1 MNRANETGKPYKR
14 THYCGELRAADEGR
28 EVVLC
33 GWVHKVRDMGHIIF
47 VDVRD
52 REGLIQ
58 VVFQSPAAE
67 LNEEGKNLSRPGQH
81 HMLGGTLHNEFVVRV
96 RGRVRRRSAVN
107 KDIPTGEIEV
117 VVEPGGLD
125 ILATSKVPPFVVA
138 DPPQASEELRLKY
151 RYLDLRRPKMQ
162 RQIRL
167 RHEAAL
173 AARNYMSRHG
183 YLEIETPI
191 LANPTPEG
199 ARDFLVPSRMYKGRF
214 YALPQSP
221 QQFKQ
226 TLMVSGFDR
235 YFQIVRCFRDEALRA
250 DRQLEFTQIDIETS
264 FIDVDDFF
272 ALNEGLM
279 EALFALAGRKVERP
293 FPRLPYAEA
302 MAKYGSDKPDL
313 RVPLEMKDLTAI
325 AGATG
330 SEILKG
336 VIAAGGEVKGL
347 LVPGAG
353 SLSRGQL
360 DKLGDKA
367 KSLGAKGLV
376 WIKKQ
381 EGWKSSLKLADV
393 DHEKIWAALGGADA
407 DLALLIADK
416 SDIALKALG
425 EIRRTWPSEDP
436 AHKDRLAFCWVTD
449 FPLFEWSEEEGRF
462 VSMHHP
468 FTSPREEDLPLLE
481 TEPGRVRAKA
491 YDLVLNGIEVGGGS
505 IRIHEMDVQR
515 RVFTALGLSDK
526 ETEEKFG
533 YFLEALSLGAPP
545 HGGIAHGFDRL
556 VMLLA
561 GEESIREVI
570 PFPKTT
576 GALDL
581 MTGSPS
587 AVDQRQLDEL
597 GLKLKG

>member
-1 MNRANETGKPYKR
+1 MLKR
-14 THYCGELRAADEGR
+14 TVYCGELRAAHEGR
-28 EVVLC
+28 EVVVC
-33 GWVHKVRDMGHIIF
+33 GWVHKARDMGHLVF
-47 VDVRD
+47 VDLRD
-52 REGLIQ
+52 REGLAQI
-58 VVFQSPAAE
+58 VFQSDRPE
-67 LNEEGKNLSRPGQH
+67 LVEEAKKLRI
-81 HMLGGTLHNEFVVRV
+81 EFVVCV
-96 RGRVRRRSAVN
+96 RGLVRRRSAVN
-107 KDIPTGEIEV
+107 KDIPTGEVEV
-117 VVEPGGLD
+117 EALEFHVF
-125 ILATSKVPPFVVA
+125 AASKVPPFVIA

-162 RQIRL
+162 RLIRL

-173 AARNYMSRHG
+173 AARNYMSKNG
-183 YLEIETPI
+183 FLEIETPI
-191 LANPTPEG
+191 LANPTPEV
-199 ARDFLVPSRMYKGRF
+199 ARDFLVPSRVCKGRF

-264 FIDVDDFF
+264 FIDRDDFF

-279 EALFALAGRKVERP
+279 EALFALVGRKLDRP

-302 MAKYGSDKPDL
+302 MEKYGSDKPDL
-313 RVPLEMKDLTAI
+313 RVPLEMRDLTAA
-325 AGATG
+325 AGGTG
-330 SEILKG
+330 SEMLRAA
-336 VIAAGGEVKGL
+336 IAAGSEVKGL

-353 SLSRGQL
+353 SLSRAQL
-360 DKLGDKA
+360 DKLGEKA
-367 KSLGAKGLV
+367 KTLGAKGLV

-381 EGWKSSLKLADV
+381 DGWKSSLKMADV
-393 DHEKIWAALGGADA
+393 DFEGIWSALGGADA
-407 DLALLIADK
+407 DLALLVADK
-416 SDIALKALG
+416 KATALKTLG
-425 EIRRTWPSEDP
+425 EIRRTWPLEDS
-436 AHKDRLAFCWVTD
+436 ARRDSLAFCWVTD
-449 FPLFEWSEEEGRF
+449 FPLFEWSEEEKRF

-468 FTSPREEDLPLLE
+468 FTSPHEDDLALLE
-481 TEPGRVRAKA
+481 TAPDKVRAKA
-491 YDLVLNGIEVGGGS
+491 YDLVLNGVEVGGGS
-505 IRIHEMDVQR
+505 IRIHEMSVQR
-515 RVFTALGLSDK
+515 RIFRSLGLTDK

-587 AVDQRQLDEL
+587 EVTERQLEEL
-597 GLKLKG
+597 GLKLRG

>member
-1 MNRANETGKPYKR
+1 MSAPTDGGTSFKR
-14 THYCGELRAADEGR
+14 THYCGDLRAAHEGL

-33 GWVHKVRDMGHIIF
+33 GWVHKTRDMGHLVF
-47 VDVRD
+47 VDLRD
-52 REGLIQ
+52 REGLAQ
-58 VVFQSPAAE
+58 VVFQSD
-67 LNEEGKNLSRPGQH
+67 RPG
-81 HMLGGTLHNEFVVRV
+81 LTEEAKKLRGEFVVGV
-96 RGRVRRRSAVN
+96 RGRVRRRSSVN
-107 KDIPTGEIEV
+107 RDIPTGEVEV
-117 VVEPGGLD
+117 EA
-125 ILATSKVPPFVVA
+125 LALHVFAASKVPPFVVA

-151 RYLDLRRPKMQ
+151 RYLDLRRPRMQ
-162 RQIRL
+162 RHIRL

-173 AARNYMSRHG
+173 AARNYMSLNG

-199 ARDFLVPSRMYKGRF
+199 ARDFLVPSRVFKGRF

-250 DRQLEFTQIDIETS
+250 DRQLEFTQIDVETS
-264 FIDVDDFF
+264 FIDLDEFF
-272 ALNEGLM
+272 DLNEGLM
-279 EALFALAGRKVERP
+279 ETLFALVGRKVERP
-293 FPRLPYAEA
+293 FRRLPYAEA
-302 MAKYGSDKPDL
+302 MEKYGSDKPDL
-313 RVPLEMKDLTAI
+313 RVPLEMRDLTAVA
-325 AGATG
+325 AGSG
-330 SEILKG
+330 SEILKAVVSG
-336 VIAAGGEVKGL
+336 GGEVKGL

-353 SLSRGQL
+353 SLSRSQV

-367 KSLGAKGLV
+367 KSLGAKGLI

-381 EGWKSSLKLADV
+381 DGWKSSLKTAEADY
-393 DHEKIWAALGGADA
+393 EKIWEVLGGGDA
-407 DLALLIADK
+407 DLALVVADRK
-416 SDIALKALG
+416 ETALKALG
-425 EIRRTWPSEDP
+425 EIRRTWPVED
-436 AHKDRLAFCWVTD
+436 AARRDSLAFCWVTD
-449 FPLFEWSEEEGRF
+449 FPLFEWSEEEKRF

-481 TEPGRVRAKA
+481 THPDRVRAKA
-491 YDLVLNGIEVGGGS
+491 YDLVLNGTEVGGGS

-515 RVFTALGLSDK
+515 RIFKALGLSDE
-526 ETEEKFG
+526 ETEAKFG
-533 YFLEALSLGAPP
+533 YFLEALACGAPP

-556 VMLLA
+556 VMFLA

-576 GALDL
+576 GAMDL

-587 AVDQRQLDEL
+587 SVDQRQLDEL
-597 GLKLKG
+597 GLKLKS

>member
-1 MNRANETGKPYKR
+1 MNTFRATGTSFKR
-14 THYCGELRAADEGR
+14 THYCGELRAAHEGL

-33 GWVHKVRDMGHIIF
+33 GWVHKTRDMGHLVF

-52 REGLIQ
+52 REGLVQ
-58 VVFQSPAAE
+58 VVFQSDRPELAE
-67 LNEEGKNLSRPGQH
+67 EAKRLR
-81 HMLGGTLHNEFVVRV
+81 NEFVVGI
-96 RGRVRRRSAVN
+96 RGRVRRRTSVN
-107 KDIPTGEIEV
+107 KDIPTGEIEI
-117 VVEPGGLD
+117 EAAGLRVF
-125 ILATSKVPPFVVA
+125 AASKVPPFVVA

-173 AARNYMSRHG
+173 EVRNYMSRNG

-199 ARDFLVPSRMYKGRF
+199 ARDFLVPSRIYKGRF

-264 FIDVDDFF
+264 FIDRDDFF

-279 EALFALAGRKVERP
+279 EALFALTGRKVERP

-302 MAKYGSDKPDL
+302 MERYGSDKPDL
-313 RVPLEMKDLTAI
+313 RVPLEMKDLTAV
-325 AGATG
+325 ANASG
-330 SEILKG
+330 SEVLKA
-336 VIAAGGEVKGL
+336 VVASAGEVKGL
-347 LVPGAG
+347 RVPGAG
-353 SLSRGQL
+353 SMSRGQL

-367 KSLGAKGLV
+367 KALGAKGLV
-376 WIKKQ
+376 WIRKH
-381 EGWKSSLKLADV
+381 EGWKSSLKMADS
-393 DHEKIWAALGGADA
+393 DFEKIWAALAGGDA
-407 DLALLIADK
+407 DLALLVADK
-416 SDIALKALG
+416 KETALKALG
-425 EIRRTWPSEDP
+425 EIRRTWPMED
-436 AHKDRLAFCWVTD
+436 AALKDRLAFCWVTD
-449 FPLFEWSEEEGRF
+449 FPLLEWSEEENRF

-468 FTSPREEDLPLLE
+468 FTSPVEDDLSILE
-481 TEPGRVRAKA
+481 TDPGRVRAKA

-515 RVFTALGLSDK
+515 RVFKALGLTDE
-526 ETEEKFG
+526 ETEAKFG

-587 AVDQRQLDEL
+587 SVDVRQLDEL
-597 GLKLKG
+597 GLKLKS

>member
-1 MNRANETGKPYKR
+1 MSISSRSDLPLKR
-14 THYCGELRAADEGR
+14 THYCGVLRAEHEGQ
-28 EVVLC
+28 EVTLC
-33 GWVHKVRDMGHIIF
+33 GWVHKTRDMGHLVF
-47 VDVRD
+47 VDLRD
-52 REGLIQ
+52 REGLVQ
-58 VVFQSPAAE
+58 AVFQSDRPS
-67 LNEEGKNLSRPGQH
+67 LVEEAKKLR
-81 HMLGGTLHNEFVVRV
+81 NEFVVGL

-107 KDIPTGEIEV
+107 KELPTGEVEV
-117 VVEPGGLD
+117 EATRLVVF
-125 ILATSKVPPFVVA
+125 AASKVPPFMVA

-173 AARNYMSRHG
+173 AVRNYMSREG
-183 YLEIETPI
+183 FLEIETPI

-264 FIDVDDFF
+264 FIDLDDFF
-272 ALNEGLM
+272 TLNEGLM
-279 EALFALAGRKVERP
+279 EALFALVGRKVDQP

-302 MAKYGSDKPDL
+302 MEKFGSDKPDL
-313 RVPLEMKDLTAI
+313 RVPLEMKDLTAV

-330 SEILKG
+330 SDILKAVVAG
-336 VIAAGGEVKGL
+336 GGEVKGL

-353 SLSRGQL
+353 ALSRGQL

-376 WIKKQ
+376 WIRKQ
-381 EGWKSSLKLADV
+381 EGWKSTLKMAAADF
-393 DHEKIWAALGGADA
+393 ETIWAALGGREA
-407 DLALLIADK
+407 DLALLVADK
-416 SDIALKALG
+416 KDTALKALG
-425 EIRRTWPSEDP
+425 EIRRMWPMDDA

-468 FTSPREEDLPLLE
+468 FTSPREEDLALLE
-481 TEPGRVRAKA
+481 TAPDKVRAKA

-505 IRIHEMDVQR
+505 IRIHQMDVQR
-515 RVFTALGLSDK
+515 RVFKALGLTDR

-587 AVDQRQLDEL
+587 AVDARQLDEL

>member
-1 MNRANETGKPYKR
+1 MSNVTETGKPWKR
-14 THYCGELRAADEGR
+14 TDYCGALRAADDGR

-33 GWVHKVRDMGHIIF
+33 GWVHKTRDMGHLVF
-47 VDVRD
+47 VDLRD
-52 REGLIQ
+52 REGIAQ
-58 VVFQSPAAE
+58 VVFQSDRPT
-67 LNEEGKNLSRPGQH
+67 LSEEAKKLRG
-81 HMLGGTLHNEFVVRV
+81 EFVAGV

-107 KDIPTGEIEV
+107 RDIPTGEVEV
-117 VVEPGGLD
+117 EAQELR
-125 ILATSKVPPFVVA
+125 LFAASKVPPFVVA

-151 RYLDLRRPKMQ
+151 RYLDLRRPRMQ
-162 RQIRL
+162 RHIKL

-173 AARNYMSRHG
+173 ATRNYLSRNG
-183 YLEIETPI
+183 FLEIETPI

-199 ARDFLVPSRMYKGRF
+199 ARDFLVPSRMCHGRF

-226 TLMVSGFDR
+226 TLMVAGCDR

-264 FIDVDDFF
+264 FIDRDDFF
-272 ALNEGLM
+272 AMNEGLM
-279 EALFALAGRKVERP
+279 EALFALVGRQVERP
-293 FPRLPYAEA
+293 FRRLTYAEA
-302 MAKYGSDKPDL
+302 MEKYGSDKPDL
-313 RVPLEMKDLTAI
+313 RVPLEMRDLTAV
-325 AGATG
+325 AAATG
-330 SEILKG
+330 SDILKAVVAG
-336 VIAAGGEVKGL
+336 GGEVKGL

-353 SLSRGQL
+353 GLSRGQL

-381 EGWKSSLKLADV
+381 DGWKSSLKTAEADYAAV
-393 DHEKIWAALGGADA
+393 WSALGGADA
-407 DLALLIADK
+407 DLALLVADK
-416 SDIALKALG
+416 RETALKALG
-425 EIRRTWPSEDP
+425 EIRRTWPVED
-436 AHKDRLAFCWVTD
+436 AARRDRLEFCWVVD
-449 FPLFEWSEEEGRF
+449 FPLFEWSEEDQRF

-468 FTSPREEDLPLLE
+468 FTAPYEEDLPLLE
-481 TEPGRVRAKA
+481 TDPGRVRAKA
-491 YDLVLNGIEVGGGS
+491 YDLVLNGTEAGGGS
-505 IRIHEMDVQR
+505 IRIHDMDVQR
-515 RVFTALGLSDK
+515 RVFKTLGLSDE
-526 ETEEKFG
+526 ETQANFG
-533 YFLEALSLGAPP
+533 YFLELLGYGAPP

-556 VMLLA
+556 VMFLA

-587 AVDQRQLDEL
+587 PVNARQLDEL

>member
-1 MNRANETGKPYKR
+1 MLKR
-14 THYCGELRAADEGR
+14 TVYCGDLRAAHEGR

-33 GWVHKVRDMGHIIF
+33 GWVHKTRDMGHLVF
-47 VDVRD
+47 VDLRD
-52 REGLIQ
+52 REGLAQI
-58 VVFQSPAAE
+58 VFQSD
-67 LNEEGKNLSRPGQH
+67 RPG
-81 HMLGGTLHNEFVVRV
+81 LVEEAKKLRNEFVVGV
-96 RGRVRRRSAVN
+96 RGLVRRRSAVN
-107 KDIPTGEIEV
+107 KDIPTGEVEV
-117 VVEPGGLD
+117 EALEFHVF
-125 ILATSKVPPFVVA
+125 AASKVPPFVIS

-162 RQIRL
+162 RHIRL
-167 RHEAAL
+167 RHDAAL
-173 AARNYMSRHG
+173 TARNYLSKNG
-183 YLEIETPI
+183 FFEIETPI

-199 ARDFLVPSRMYKGRF
+199 ARDFLVPSRVCKGRF

-264 FIDVDDFF
+264 FIDRDDFF
-272 ALNEGLM
+272 DLNEGLM
-279 EALFALAGRKVERP
+279 EALFALVGRKLDRP

-302 MAKYGSDKPDL
+302 MEKYGSDKPDL
-313 RVPLEMKDLTAI
+313 RVPLEMRDLTAA
-325 AGATG
+325 AGGTG
-330 SEILKG
+330 SEMLKAA
-336 VIAAGGEVKGL
+336 VAGGSEVKGL

-360 DKLGDKA
+360 DKLVEKA
-367 KSLGAKGLV
+367 RSLGAKGLV

-381 EGWKSSLKLADV
+381 DGWKSSLKMAEADF
-393 DHEKIWAALGGADA
+393 ERIWAALGGADS
-407 DLALLIADK
+407 DLALLVADK
-416 SDIALKALG
+416 KATVLKALG
-425 EIRRTWPSEDP
+425 EIRRTWPLEEAARRDS
-436 AHKDRLAFCWVTD
+436 LAFCWVTD
-449 FPLFEWSEEEGRF
+449 FPLFEWSEEEKRF

-468 FTSPREEDLPLLE
+468 FTSPYEEDLPLLE
-481 TEPGRVRAKA
+481 THPDQVRAKA
-491 YDLVLNGIEVGGGS
+491 YDLVLNGTEVGGGS
-505 IRIHEMDVQR
+505 IRIHDMALQR
-515 RVFTALGLSDK
+515 RVFKTLGLTDE
-526 ETEEKFG
+526 ETQANFG
-533 YFLEALSLGAPP
+533 YFLELLGYGAPP

-556 VMLLA
+556 VMFLA

-587 AVDQRQLDEL
+587 AVDDRQLEEL
-597 GLKLKG
+597 GLKLRG